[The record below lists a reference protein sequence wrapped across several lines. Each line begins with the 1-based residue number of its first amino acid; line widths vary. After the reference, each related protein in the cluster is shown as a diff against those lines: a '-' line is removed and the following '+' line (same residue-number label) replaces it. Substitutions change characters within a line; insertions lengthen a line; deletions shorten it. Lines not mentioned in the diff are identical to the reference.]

1 MSLSKPTPLSL
12 TNDLKSAFLR
22 YVETNYRLKDPSIRA
37 ERRALLEEP
46 NRLFGEP
53 LLEPVLP
60 YPAEVSLL
68 DTAKAA
74 GITQEA
80 ALIAGQALFGDYVQ
94 DGQEIKLRKH
104 QAEALE
110 HSVGKPAD
118 NKSNVVVTSGT
129 GSGKTEAFLLP
140 ILTRLISESLSWQ
153 MQKPV
158 DPWWQKVANLDWKP
172 LRIQETRPAAVRAI
186 VLYPTNAL
194 VEDQVS
200 RLRKAFRKIAE
211 IKPETNLWFGR
222 YTGATLGSNRF
233 PEGSTGK
240 EKVAEMAKEMRILDN
255 EFIDLSSEQHGLNA
269 DDLSLFTNPREHE
282 MVLRWDMVRS
292 APDVLVT
299 NYSMLN
305 AVLMR
310 DFESPIF
317 EQTKAWLRESTDH
330 VFTLAIDELHAYRG
344 TSGSEIALVLRRF
357 LDRLDLRP
365 DSQQL
370 RIIAASASLSGD
382 ESGREYLEQFFGA
395 AGDSFFITAG
405 KPKQITATLPISKDQ
420 VLTDASSG
428 LLVDRAS
435 QLSEAVAQ
443 ACLITEDN
451 GDHRYR
457 ASFISDIGKRLF
469 GEEDDDQKAL
479 SAVLDAIASGESGIP
494 LRGHIFARSLPGLWA
509 CCNPQC
515 DGLQPED
522 KGKRFG
528 KLSSKPSSVCV
539 DCGSRVLEVLFCG
552 ECGDTSLGGYVLELE
567 QGQEVLSAT
576 PVNIPSETSPNVAH
590 RDRAEYR
597 WFWMAPNG
605 TAPLNSAQ
613 TWTHAGHELSWVPA
627 NLQSTGM
634 LQISGLGIQ
643 PNGWVVQVKSPN
655 GGVPQSELPALP
667 SKCPQCGQAS
677 SSTNRQDKAG
687 FESGEVKSPLQAH
700 TTGAQQAT
708 QIFMTQLPRSLGE
721 KPEEYRTIV
730 FTDNRDTA
738 ARTSAAMNV
747 NQYRDLVRQIA
758 QQATKNSQAVDSVGL
773 IQTFMT
779 NPAELSPEESLQAI
793 AEMQKNPLLQQAI
806 MRSISGLTKEGDL
819 ETIEEALKQ
828 AILTQIDWLE
838 LRESVSAGLVEIGV
852 NPAGPSPKVQQFNA
866 RPWYEYYQA
875 PKPGLWDTASAAQ
888 IIEVKQRILNFMSVE
903 LAEAVFDRER
913 RDFES
918 TGLASVTMSAITPGP
933 LGGELSKQV
942 IDSCIRIMGIDRRI
956 EGSDYAT
963 ATDKTPKAIA
973 DFLKAVA
980 TAHKTDLD
988 GLLAWAYAELT
999 GPDNAWGWLLKVQ
1012 SSGSGLVLS
1021 PGGELFYVCP
1031 VCGFKHLHESA
1042 GVCANKGCT
1051 HVGLEAEKRE
1061 IDEQDYYEWLAAQP
1075 AKRIAVAELTA
1086 QTKPLSEQRKRQR
1099 WFRGVQLPNPVE
1111 NELTCQYDALSVTT
1125 TMEVGVDIGSLNST
1139 IMANMPPQRFNYQ
1152 QRVGRAGRSGQ
1163 AFSFA
1168 ITSCR
1173 DTAHD
1178 EYYFQNSYR
1187 MTGETPPQPRLD
1199 LGRKTVVQRVIAAE
1213 LLRRAFRAVAK
1224 PPKWTRESLHGTFGK
1239 VEEWDLYRPEIASW
1253 LSTNTEVS
1261 QVVQTLTLRTGLSSQ
1276 EISEITTWAH
1286 TQLVVRIDGAVSTPD
1301 RLNSSELSGRLA
1313 FEGVLPMFGF
1323 ASRVRELYSRPLN
1336 YGSKSDDGIVSD
1348 RSLDM
1353 AVRNY
1358 APGAEVV
1365 RDGEIHLAA
1374 GFAAYEKK
1382 GRAYVPKNP
1391 LGAPYTIASCSGC
1404 ASTYIG
1410 EQHPDLCPV
1419 CNIALRSFKM
1429 FEPLGFRTT
1438 YEARPFRS
1446 EASRKY
1452 SSGFPTF
1459 SPVGAP
1465 TQSIAVESVDLA
1477 LYEQSQLVQFN
1488 DNRGQLF
1495 ELQRLAD
1502 SSVIAVNENL
1512 YYDHWKGQ
1520 PKDGTAL
1527 GPAALGEVRVTDAL
1541 TIEISRA
1548 KVGAGYIPLSNSI
1561 VPAAHSAYWS
1571 LAEVLR
1577 HASRVALD
1585 IDPTELASGLQPH
1598 TRDKHQVARVF
1609 LADATDNGAG
1619 YAVEL
1624 GQKDVFTEI
1633 LSSTRKSLTDRYSED
1648 SHLSC
1653 TSSCPDCLR
1662 SWDNQSLHGALDWRL
1677 ALDMLDLAA
1686 GRELQLTRWFGNTK
1700 SFIDGLN
1707 LVAPGALKID
1717 LVGNIQAPVVTFTD
1731 KKAAVIIGHPLWWR
1745 DPLNES
1751 SELALI
1757 RDEVA
1762 RKWNGYS
1769 VTVSDFFEMDRTPLR
1784 VLQKAAL

>member
-1 MSLSKPTPLSL
+1 MSFTKPTPISL

-22 YVETNYRLKDPSIRA
+22 YVETNYRIKNPSVKA

-60 YPAEVSLL
+60 YPADVSLAQ
-68 DTAKAA
+68 TARAA
-74 GITQEA
+74 GVSEEA
-80 ALIAGQALFGDYVQ
+80 ARIAGEALFGDYVEE
-94 DGQEIKLRKH
+94 GAEIFLRQH

-110 HSVGKPAD
+110 HSLGNPVDGT
-118 NKSNVVVTSGT
+118 SNVVVTSGT

-140 ILTRLISESLSWQ
+140 ILTRLITESLHWDI
-153 MQKPV
+153 QKPV
-158 DPWWQKVANLDWKP
+158 KPWWQNVNAPAWSS
-172 LRIQETRPAAVRAI
+172 LRGQETRTSAVRAI

-211 IKPETNLWFGR
+211 IKPEANLWFGR
-222 YTGATLGSNRF
+222 YTGATLGSNRL
-233 PEGSTGK
+233 PEGKSGQ
-240 EKVAEMAKEMRILDN
+240 EKVAEMAKELRVLDN
-255 EFIDLSSEQHGLNA
+255 EFIGLSANNRGLSQ

-282 MVLRWDMVRS
+282 MVLRWDIVRK

-310 DFESPIF
+310 DFEAPIF
-317 EQTKAWLRESTDH
+317 EQTKAWLAEDPSH

-357 LDRLDLRP
+357 LDRLELTP
-365 DSQQL
+365 DSPQL

-382 ESGREYLEQFFGA
+382 DSGREYLEQFFGA
-395 AGDSFFITAG
+395 RGDSFFITAG
-405 KPKQITATLPISKDQ
+405 EPKNISAKLPLSRAQILQDFPAGKLADQ
-420 VLTDASSG
+420 SAS
-428 LLVDRAS
+428 
-435 QLSEAVAQ
+435 LSEAVAQ
-443 ACLITEDN
+443 ACLVIEEN
-451 GDHRYR
+451 GEARFR
-457 ASFISDIGKRLF
+457 ASFISDISERLF
-469 GEEDDDQKAL
+469 GEEDKNFEAF
-479 SAVLDAIASGESGIP
+479 SAVLDTIASGESGIP

-515 DGLQPED
+515 DGLDPSD
-522 KGKRFG
+522 RGTRFG

-539 DCGSRVLEVLFCG
+539 DCGARVLEVLYCG
-552 ECGDTSLGGYVLELE
+552 ECGDVSLGGYVLELA

-597 WFWMAPNG
+597 WFWMAPDG
-605 TAPLNSAQ
+605 ASPINSAQ
-613 TWTHAGHELSWVPA
+613 TWKHADHELSWVPA
-627 NLQSTGM
+627 NLQTTGM
-634 LQISGLGIQ
+634 LQISGLGLQ
-643 PNGWVVQVKSPN
+643 PNGWVVQIKSPN
-655 GGVPQSELPALP
+655 GGVPAKDLPALP

-677 SSTNRQDKAG
+677 SSTNRQDRAG
-687 FESGEVKSPLQAH
+687 FEAGEVKSPIQAH

-721 KPEEYRTIV
+721 KPADYRTIV

-758 QQATKNSQAVDSVGL
+758 QQAAKNSQAVDSVGL
-773 IQTFMT
+773 ITSFMT
-779 NPAELSPEESLQAI
+779 NPADLSPEQSQLAI
-793 AEMQKNPLLQQAI
+793 SEMQKHPELQQAI
-806 MRSISGLTKEGDL
+806 MRNISGNEQEGDAEL
-819 ETIEEALKQ
+819 LQRARDV
-828 AILTQIDWLE
+828 AHLTQIDWLE
-838 LRESVSAGLVEIGV
+838 LRKKVSQGLVEIGV
-852 NPAGPSPKVQQFNA
+852 NPAGPAPKVQEFNN
-866 RPWYEYYQA
+866 RPWYEYYQS
-875 PKPGLWDTASAAQ
+875 PKPGLWNTASAAQ
-888 IIEVKQRILNFMSVE
+888 IIEVEQRILNFMSVE

-918 TGLASVTMSAITPGP
+918 TGLASVTMNAITPGP
-933 LGGELSKQV
+933 LGSELSKQV

-963 ATDKTPKAIA
+963 TTDKTPKAIA
-973 DFLKAVA
+973 DFLKVVSQ
-980 TAHKTDLD
+980 AHKADLD
-988 GLLAWAYAELT
+988 QVLAWAYTELT
-999 GPDNAWGWLLKVQ
+999 GADNAWGWLLKVQ
-1012 SSGSGLVLS
+1012 SSGSGLILT
-1021 PGGELFYVCP
+1021 PGGDKFYVCE
-1031 VCGFKHLHESA
+1031 VCGFRHLHESA
-1042 GVCANKGCT
+1042 GVCANKGCA
-1051 HVGLEAEKRE
+1051 HVGLLEEQRV
-1061 IDEQDYYEWLAAQP
+1061 IDGQDYYEWLAAQP

-1086 QTKPLSEQRKRQR
+1086 QTKPLKEQRKRQR

-1213 LLRRAFRAVAK
+1213 LIRRAFKVVPT
-1224 PPKWTRESLHGTFGK
+1224 PPKWTPDSLHGTFGK
-1239 VEEWDLYRPEIASW
+1239 VEDWDGYKPAIAQW
-1253 LSTNTEVS
+1253 LSTSPEVS
-1261 QVVQTLTLRTGLSSQ
+1261 NVIDKLTHRTGLTTV
-1276 EISEITTWAH
+1276 EIAEIKDWAQN
-1286 TQLVVRIDGAVSTPD
+1286 QLILRIDAAVQSPD
-1301 RLNSSELSGRLA
+1301 RLNSSELSSRLA

-1336 YGSKSDDGIVSD
+1336 RAGKAEDGIVSD

-1365 RDGEIHLAA
+1365 RDGEIHLSA
-1374 GFAAYEKK
+1374 GFAAYQKQ
-1382 GRAYVPKNP
+1382 GRSYFPKDP
-1391 LGAPYTIASCSGC
+1391 LGAPYTISTCTGC

-1419 CNIALRSFKM
+1419 CNITLRSFKM

-1452 SSGFPTF
+1452 SNGFPTF

-1465 TQSIAVESVDLA
+1465 TNSLTVNSVDLA

-1495 ELQRLAD
+1495 ELQRLSD
-1502 SSVIAVNENL
+1502 SSVIAVNDNL

-1527 GPAALGEVRVTDAL
+1527 GSAALGEVRVTDAL
-1541 TIEISRA
+1541 TIEIARA
-1548 KVGAGYIPLSNSI
+1548 NVGAGYVPLSNSI

-1598 TRDKHQVARVF
+1598 SRNQHQVARVF

-1624 GQKDVFTEI
+1624 GQADVFTEI
-1633 LSSTRKSLTDRYSED
+1633 LSSTRKSLTERYND
-1648 SHLSC
+1648 PAHQSC

-1662 SWDNQSLHGALDWRL
+1662 SWDNQTLHGALDWRL

-1686 GRELQLTRWFGNTK
+1686 GSELELNRWFGNTK

-1707 LVAPGALKID
+1707 LVAPGSIKID
-1717 LVGNIQAPVVTFTD
+1717 LVGKLQVPVITFNG
-1731 KKAAVIIGHPLWWR
+1731 KKAAVIVGHPLWWR
-1745 DPLNES
+1745 DSQNEPAELTQIRNEVS
-1751 SELALI
+1751 STWK
-1757 RDEVA
+1757 D
-1762 RKWNGYS
+1762 YS

-1784 VLQKAAL
+1784 ILQRAAQ